1 MSLRVV
7 QTAVLLAATITTGLM
22 AGLFADFAYAVMPG
36 LGRSSSRTL
45 IEAMQNI
52 SRAIINGWFVLP
64 FLGSIPLIAFA
75 VVLAWRG
82 HGRNVLP
89 WIIAA
94 LAVYLA
100 AFLITSAVNVPLN
113 NQLVNAGN
121 PAHLSDLAAVRHSF
135 EHKWV
140 TWNIVRALMHAAAFG
155 CLAWALV
162 LYGAPHGQ
170 AALPESGCASRQQ
183 HIQAVSMPGSVGG
196 LGPAGAGGPVAA
208 TGPGPRAGECVTVS
222 AEGAGVAGA

>member
-7 QTAVLLAATITTGLM
+7 QTAALLAATITTGLM
-22 AGLFADFAYAVMPG
+22 AGLFAGFAYSVMPG

-52 SRAIINGWFVLP
+52 NKAIINGWFMVP
-64 FLGSIPLIAFA
+64 FLGSIPLLGLA

-82 HGRNVLP
+82 HGRNALP

-94 LAVYLA
+94 LGVYLV
-100 AFLITSAVNVPLN
+100 AFVITSAVNVPLN
-113 NQLVNAGN
+113 NQLDRAGN
-121 PAHLSDLAAVRHSF
+121 PAHLRDLTAVRHSF

-140 TWNIVRALMHAAAFG
+140 TWNIARALVHAAAFG

-162 LYGAPHGQ
+162 VYGAHRGQAHPAGNPSLGAPAATHAPAPVPPAGIPPTHQQPQAAQTPHG
-170 AALPESGCASRQQ
+170 
-183 HIQAVSMPGSVGG
+183 
-196 LGPAGAGGPVAA
+196 
-208 TGPGPRAGECVTVS
+208 
-222 AEGAGVAGA
+222 